1 MVRVKLFDSSSIG
14 FLENA
19 INQYLQDLDPDD
31 LVDIKI
37 TSVQRENVSPSVNYV
52 AMIILKH

>member
-14 FLENA
+14 FLETA

-37 TSVQRENVSPSVNYV
+37 TSVQRENVSPPANYV

>member
-1 MVRVKLFDSSSIG
+1 MVRVKPFDGSSIG

-19 INQYLQDLDPDD
+19 INQYLQDLDTDD

-37 TSVQRENVSPSVNYV
+37 TSVQRENVSPAANYL
-52 AMIILKH
+52 AMTILQH